1 MFVKLRL
8 QLTGLCAAITVCIFC
23 LFSGLYL
30 YRSEKT
36 LRENHDL
43 AFRHTVDSFCMG
55 MSQQTTISYPY
66 LLGLEQSNR
75 CMIYVWDKGV
85 PLGFNALD
93 HHLDTRGLV
102 GEISAAYYSSSGLD
116 PEPGGLTEQLPV
128 KSDGFMLEPDTPMI
142 QSLKYEGKHYDAG
155 LILISLRPSVDTDA
169 ATYVPGGELTMLVLS
184 SRDDLIAQ
192 LYGQRLWFLGISL
205 GGVVILSLSAWWITG
220 YFLAPIRENQ
230 LRQIRFVS
238 DASHELR
245 TPLAVIDS
253 CISACPPHYKETI
266 HKECGQM
273 SRLID
278 DMLTLSALG
287 KTAESG
293 DVVLRKEMI
302 EEPDTF
308 LLNIC
313 EEMESLAAEKSLSL
327 SCVLPQESPSPISA
341 DPVKLRQLLMILL
354 NNALSYTPPGGKVTL
369 TLTQRAKSIALVV
382 ADTGI
387 GIAPE
392 ERELIFDRFY
402 RGEASRTHKGHFGL
416 GLCIA
421 RDIVAAHKGYIRVSD
436 TLGGGSTFSCVLP
449 VR

>member
-30 YRSEKT
+30 YRSEMT
-36 LRENHDL
+36 LIENHDL
-43 AFRHTVDSFCMG
+43 AFRHTMDSFCMG
-55 MSQQTTISYPY
+55 MSQQTTIMYPY

-75 CMIYVWDKGV
+75 CLIYLWDRDV
-85 PLGFNALD
+85 PLRFNALGQ
-93 HHLDTRGLV
+93 HGETAGLAAQLQ
-102 GEISAAYYSSSGLD
+102 GEAMESALAPD
-116 PEPGGLTEQLPV
+116 MPV
-128 KSDGFMLEPDTPMI
+128 LASVE
-142 QSLKYEGKHYDAG
+142 YEGKHYDAG
-155 LILISLRPSVDTDA
+155 LALISLRPSVGVNQKAYT
-169 ATYVPGGELTMLVLS
+169 PGSNLLMLVLS
-184 SRDDLIAQ
+184 SREGLVQQ
-192 LYGQRLWFLGISL
+192 LTDGRLWFLGLSL
-205 GGVVILSLSAWWITG
+205 VGVVLLTISAWWITG
-220 YFLAPIRENQ
+220 YLVGPIRDNQ

-253 CISACPPHYKETI
+253 CNSAHPPHYRETI

-278 DMLTLSALG
+278 DMLTLTALG
-287 KTAESG
+287 KKDTAEE
-293 DVVLRKEMI
+293 VVLCKEVI
-302 EEPDTF
+302 GEPDTF

-313 EEMESLAAEKSLSL
+313 EEMEALVAEKGLSL
-327 SCVLPQESPSPISA
+327 NCVLPEESPPPISA

-354 NNALSYTPPGGKVTL
+354 QNALSYTPPGGKVTL
-369 TLTQRAKSIALVV
+369 TLTLRSKSFMLAV
-382 ADTGI
+382 ADSGI

-392 ERELIFDRFY
+392 ERDLIFDRFY

-421 RDIVAAHKGYIRVSD
+421 RDIVTAHKGQIRVSD
-436 TLGGGSTFSCVLP
+436 TPGGGATFTCVLP
-449 VR
+449 MR